1 MSRLLSYL
9 HWPLV
14 ARFSRLVADAL
25 DLWGGQATV
34 GNVQR
39 ESGYQ
44 RIGPV
49 VGDNH
54 GEQVFDRPERRISYV
69 KSCGEAGYGL
79 RQ

>member
-9 HWPLV
+9 HWSPV
-14 ARFSRLVADAL
+14 ARFSRLIAEAL
-25 DLWGGQATV
+25 DLWGWQATV
-34 GNVQR
+34 GNAQR

-44 RIGPV
+44 GIEPA

-69 KSCGEAGYGL
+69 KSCDEAGYGL